1 MESVTYAYALRG
13 LIRGVLSPPAQAGEG
28 NLPLRVE
35 NNRERGQGMD
45 KCEQCLESE
54 ITLTLEAYGNGQLM
68 RIDCPK
74 CGVSYDTN
82 LDPTD
87 YEEVSK

>member
-1 MESVTYAYALRG
+1 LGISTRRNE
-13 LIRGVLSPPAQAGEG
+13 
-28 NLPLRVE
+28 
-35 NNRERGQGMD
+35 RERLMT
-45 KCEQCLESE
+45 KCDDCDSE

-82 LDPTD
+82 LDPVD
-87 YEEVSK
+87 VEGRECADSRD

>member
-1 MESVTYAYALRG
+1 MNS
-13 LIRGVLSPPAQAGEG
+13 
-28 NLPLRVE
+28 
-35 NNRERGQGMD
+35 

-54 ITLTLEAYGNGQLM
+54 ITITLEAYGNGQM
-68 RIDCPK
+68 MKIECPT

-87 YEEVSK
+87 YEEASK

>member
-1 MESVTYAYALRG
+1 M
-13 LIRGVLSPPAQAGEG
+13 
-28 NLPLRVE
+28 N
-35 NNRERGQGMD
+35 
-45 KCEQCLESE
+45 KCDDCESE

-68 RIDCPK
+68 KIECPK

-87 YEEVSK
+87 YEEASK